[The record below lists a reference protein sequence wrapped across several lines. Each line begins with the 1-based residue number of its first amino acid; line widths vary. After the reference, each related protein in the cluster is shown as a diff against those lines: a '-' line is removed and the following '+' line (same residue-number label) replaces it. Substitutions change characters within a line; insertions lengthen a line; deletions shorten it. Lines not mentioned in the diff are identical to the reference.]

1 MRDDPTHLRVAIVG
15 SGFGGLGAAIRL
27 EQQGVDDFLLFER
40 ADDLGGTWR
49 DNSYPGCT
57 CDVPS
62 HLYSFS
68 FAPNPGWSRS
78 FSGQPEIW
86 EYLRECARRFG
97 IMPRIRFGHEVRGA
111 TWDERRRRWRVE
123 TSQGTWTADVLVS
136 AAGPLSEPSI
146 PALPGLDRFAGKVFH
161 SARWDHDHDL
171 RGRQVAVVGTGA
183 SAIQFVPEIQPKVA
197 RLSVFQRT
205 APWVLPRRDRAW
217 SDAERRLYRAVPAA
231 QRLARWSIYWA
242 REGFTV
248 GFLRPRVMRLPQRLA
263 QHHLRE
269 SVPDPELR
277 ARLTPDY
284 TLGCKRVLLSN
295 DYLPA
300 LTRPNV
306 ELVTA
311 GIREVRPDG
320 LVSDDGVLHP
330 ADTII
335 FGTGFHVTDMPAAE
349 GITGRDGRTLAE
361 VWNGSPKAYL
371 GVAVA
376 GFPNLFLLLGPN
388 TGLGSTS
395 VVLTIEAQVEYLLR
409 ALEHLRRAGAATIE
423 PRPEAQEAFLAEV
436 DARMRPTVWSSGGCA
451 SWYMD
456 RTGRVSAIWPGFS
469 SGYRRRLRRFDP
481 GDHLTTPPLPAERG
495 TPAPAEGVA

>member
-1 MRDDPTHLRVAIVG
+1 
-15 SGFGGLGAAIRL
+15 
-27 EQQGVDDFLLFER
+27 
-40 ADDLGGTWR
+40 
-49 DNSYPGCT
+49 
-57 CDVPS
+57 
-62 HLYSFS
+62 
-68 FAPNPGWSRS
+68 
-78 FSGQPEIW
+78 
-86 EYLRECARRFG
+86 
-97 IMPRIRFGHEVRGA
+97 MPRIRFGHEVRGA
-111 TWDERRRRWRVE
+111 AWDERRRHWRVE

-136 AAGPLSEPSI
+136 AAGPLSEPAI

-183 SAIQFVPEIQPKVA
+183 SAIQFVPEIQPRVG

-248 GFLRPRVMRLPQRLA
+248 GFLRPRAMRLPQRLA
-263 QHHLRE
+263 MHHLRE

-300 LTRPNV
+300 LTKPNV

-320 LVSDDGVLHP
+320 IVTDDGAVHP

-349 GITGRDGRTLAE
+349 HITGRDGRTLAE
-361 VWNGSPKAYL
+361 VWNGSPRAYL

-395 VVLTIEAQVEYLLR
+395 VVLMIEAQVEYLLR
-409 ALEHLRRAGAATIE
+409 ALGHLRQAGAATIE
-423 PRPEAQEAFLAEV
+423 PRPEAQQAFLAEV

-481 GDHLTTPPLPAERG
+481 GHHLTTPPLPAERG
-495 TPAPAEGVA
+495 TPAPAEEIA